1 MALERDLSRLG
12 DLLGLRGGPLARVL
26 VRGGLVDVAET
37 GEVVG
42 RYKCDET
49 GEVVVVGKYDETGR
63 SVTESSD
70 QQ

>member
-37 GEVVG
+37 GEVV
-42 RYKCDET
+42 
-49 GEVVVVGKYDETGR
+49 VVVGKYDETGR
-63 SVTESSD
+63 SVMESSD

>member
-37 GEVVG
+37 GEVV
-42 RYKCDET
+42 
-49 GEVVVVGKYDETGR
+49 VVVNMMRMVA
-63 SVTESSD
+63 V
-70 QQ
+70 

>member
-1 MALERDLSRLG
+1 MALERDLPWLG
-12 DLLGLRGGPLARVL
+12 DLLRLRGGPLARVL

-37 GEVVG
+37 GEVV
-42 RYKCDET
+42 
-49 GEVVVVGKYDETGR
+49 VVGKYDETGR

>member
-12 DLLGLRGGPLARVL
+12 DLLRLRGGPLARVL

-37 GEVVG
+37 GEVV
-42 RYKCDET
+42 
-49 GEVVVVGKYDETGR
+49 VVVGEYDETGR

>member
-1 MALERDLSRLG
+1 MALERDLSWLG

-37 GEVVG
+37 GEVV
-42 RYKCDET
+42 
-49 GEVVVVGKYDETGR
+49 VVSKYDETGF
-63 SVTESSD
+63 SVMESSD